1 MYTIDPEAEKK
12 EILLRYR
19 KLLRAWKSD
28 RKEEDHPLV
37 RKAFEFALKAHD
49 GVRRKSGEPY
59 IYHPVEVARIC
70 AAEIGLGRTSII
82 CALLHDVVEDT
93 DYSIEDIEN
102 QFGQKV
108 GQIIDGLTKIAAI
121 NLEKENASAQAE
133 NFKKML
139 LTLSADVRVIL
150 IKLADRLHNMRT
162 LESMPHEKQLKIA
175 SETLF
180 LYAPLAHRLGL
191 YLIKSELEDLALK
204 YTEPEIF
211 ETITRKLKET
221 EKDRK
226 RFILKFIY
234 PIKRD
239 LALQSFDFEI
249 KARTKSVYS
258 IWKKMKSKGV
268 PFDEVYDLFAIRIV
282 IQTEPKWEKAD
293 CWKVYSLVTD
303 YYSPKQDR
311 LRDWISTPKANG
323 YESLHTTVMS
333 YEGQWVEVQIR
344 TERMD
349 EIAERGYAAHWK
361 YKGDYSQESSLDK
374 WLIRIQDLLKSS
386 ESNALDFLDDFKMNL
401 FADEIFIFTPKGD
414 LRTLPAGS
422 TVLDFAYSV
431 HSELGNTC
439 IAGKINHKLAP
450 IDQVLTSGDQVE
462 IITSKKQMPSEEWID
477 KVHTARAK
485 AAIKE
490 AIKIEKRKYYDAG
503 NQLLNRILL
512 SLQVEFRK
520 ENIDLLLNE
529 FDLRSVVDLFH
540 KVALGSIDEKAIADV
555 FKHAGKKTK
564 PNWFK
569 RHLGIGKSKSQASTL
584 SQMIQDQT
592 RNNPDSLVL
601 DDDMEDIK
609 YSISKCCNPIP
620 GDDVVG
626 FLTENNVIKIHRT
639 NCPEAIKLMSRYGN
653 RIIKA
658 KWRSR
663 DQIGFL
669 TGIRFE
675 GMDKK
680 GLLSDITNIIAE
692 KHDVNIRSLNVKS
705 HEGITEG
712 EIILYIND
720 THKLN
725 ELIQHLQSIPQLHK
739 IYRINRSEE

>member
-361 YKGDYSQESSLDK
+361 YKGDYSQE
-374 WLIRIQDLLKSS
+374 
-386 ESNALDFLDDFKMNL
+386 
-401 FADEIFIFTPKGD
+401 
-414 LRTLPAGS
+414 
-422 TVLDFAYSV
+422 
-431 HSELGNTC
+431 
-439 IAGKINHKLAP
+439 
-450 IDQVLTSGDQVE
+450 
-462 IITSKKQMPSEEWID
+462 
-477 KVHTARAK
+477 
-485 AAIKE
+485 
-490 AIKIEKRKYYDAG
+490 
-503 NQLLNRILL
+503 
-512 SLQVEFRK
+512 
-520 ENIDLLLNE
+520 
-529 FDLRSVVDLFH
+529 
-540 KVALGSIDEKAIADV
+540 
-555 FKHAGKKTK
+555 
-564 PNWFK
+564 
-569 RHLGIGKSKSQASTL
+569 
-584 SQMIQDQT
+584 
-592 RNNPDSLVL
+592 
-601 DDDMEDIK
+601 
-609 YSISKCCNPIP
+609 
-620 GDDVVG
+620 
-626 FLTENNVIKIHRT
+626 
-639 NCPEAIKLMSRYGN
+639 
-653 RIIKA
+653 
-658 KWRSR
+658 
-663 DQIGFL
+663 
-669 TGIRFE
+669 
-675 GMDKK
+675 
-680 GLLSDITNIIAE
+680 
-692 KHDVNIRSLNVKS
+692 
-705 HEGITEG
+705 
-712 EIILYIND
+712 
-720 THKLN
+720 
-725 ELIQHLQSIPQLHK
+725 
-739 IYRINRSEE
+739 